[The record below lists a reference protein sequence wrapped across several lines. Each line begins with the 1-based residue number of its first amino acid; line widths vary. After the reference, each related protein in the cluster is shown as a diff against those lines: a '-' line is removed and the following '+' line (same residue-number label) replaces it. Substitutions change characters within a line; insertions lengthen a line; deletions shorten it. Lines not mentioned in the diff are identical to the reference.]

1 MARKKAIFWTVKL
14 WYGVMVLLLIA
25 LNAMSAGGVVNIG
38 CVFPRRSWGCAA
50 DALDSIQYCRCPD
63 PMVRTQPVMMLRVP
77 RPRC

>member
-50 DALDSIQYCRCPD
+50 GMLNSIQH
-63 PMVRTQPVMMLRVP
+63 PVS
-77 RPRC
+77 